1 MSIAF
6 DYQRNY
12 KLILKSYI
20 TGFFLSSSNAFNRTK
35 QLNFLEVNIDCTFK
49 EILKVSFTLYIKL
62 A

>member
-20 TGFFLSSSNAFNRTK
+20 TGIFLSSSMAFNRTK
-35 QLNFLEVNIDCTFK
+35 QLNFL
-49 EILKVSFTLYIKL
+49 
-62 A
+62 